1 MPPAIPFV
9 ASAFAVS
16 AGLSMTAV
24 VAIGAVTGAVV
35 AATTGE
41 NILKGALMGGLAGY
55 GASVMLSPTALPTGG
70 MASTGTVSQ
79 AESAAMGVGGSAPV
93 ATTGLPQGMISSGG
107 VNGAIAAENAAA
119 NAATTQMIGTEGA
132 AQIAGQGA
140 NTALSAAT
148 SVADKVNTGSG
159 LLDKAISFADA
170 HPAAAKIGLK
180 ATGDV
185 VSGIA
190 GGMAEK
196 DKLNE
201 LRKQEA
207 ARLARAGAGVNP
219 YVNYTSG
226 MLNNGMQI
234 KPT

>member
-140 NTALSAAT
+140 NTAINAAT
-148 SVADKVNTGSG
+148 SVADKVNTGTG

>member
-9 ASAFAVS
+9 ASAIAAHAGLTTLTVVAVGAVS
-16 AGLSMTAV
+16 
-24 VAIGAVTGAVV
+24 GAVV
-35 AATTGE
+35 ASATGQDV
-41 NILKGALMGGLAGY
+41 LKGAFMGGLAGY
-55 GASVMLSPTALPTGG
+55 GASVMFTPASLPAGG
-70 MASTGTVSQ
+70 MASTGAVSQ

-148 SVADKVNTGSG
+148 SVADKVNTGAG

-170 HPAAAKIGLK
+170 HPAAAMIGLK

-196 DKLNE
+196 DKLKE
-201 LRKQEA
+201 LRKQES